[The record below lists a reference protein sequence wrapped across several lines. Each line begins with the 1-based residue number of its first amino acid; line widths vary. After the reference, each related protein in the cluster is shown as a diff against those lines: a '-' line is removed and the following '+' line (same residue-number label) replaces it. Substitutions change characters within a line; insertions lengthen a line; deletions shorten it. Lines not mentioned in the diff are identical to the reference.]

1 MPRHID
7 KLMVSVPGTYKGWDG
22 GECVGEFQE
31 VECGCVAT
39 SLFCVCDL
47 ESHGEG
53 WLVNFSTTHKF

>member
-1 MPRHID
+1 
-7 KLMVSVPGTYKGWDG
+7 MVSVPGTYKGWDG

-31 VECGCVAT
+31 IKCGCVAT